1 MLRVR
6 KRKTK
11 ARRGKRI
18 KNTLKHFTIFYQSI
32 RGIKSKV
39 DLLTETVG
47 DTDPT
52 IICIVDTHA
61 IEEDIT
67 IPGYETVF
75 RQDGTNN
82 SGEIMIAVK
91 LYF

>member
-1 MLRVR
+1 MSGVQ
-6 KRKTK
+6 KKKTK

-18 KNTLKHFTIFYQSI
+18 KNTLKHFTIFYQST

-47 DTDPT
+47 DTDLP
-52 IICIVDTHA
+52 IISIVDTHA

-67 IPGYETVF
+67 IRGYETVF
-75 RQDGTNN
+75 REDGTNN
-82 SGEIMIAVK
+82 SGEIMIVVK